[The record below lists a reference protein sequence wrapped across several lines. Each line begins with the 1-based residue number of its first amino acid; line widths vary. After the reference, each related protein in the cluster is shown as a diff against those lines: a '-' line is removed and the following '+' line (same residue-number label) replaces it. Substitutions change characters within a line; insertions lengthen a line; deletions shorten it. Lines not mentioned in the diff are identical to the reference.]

1 MTGLV
6 VNVDKE
12 VVENKNRGGVNVE
25 IQKIEHEICSILRI
39 TERHFIQI

>member
-6 VNVDKE
+6 VNLDKE

-25 IQKIEHEICSILRI
+25 MQKIKHEICLILRI